1 MSAKFY
7 PYLLAIVTLFFWGIA
22 PIFGKLGLAKINPY
36 TALAIRSF
44 VVAIIMLIVLLI
56 RGNFGELIKVDLKSV
71 AFIGLEG
78 IFASLIGHFA
88 YYYALRLGETSRI
101 VPIAAAFPI
110 ITVIAAALF
119 LSEKITILKGSGI
132 LLILA
137 GVFLIRF

>member
-7 PYLLAIVTLFFWGIA
+7 PYLLAIVTLFFCGIA

-56 RGNFGELIKVDLKSV
+56 RGNVGELIKVDLKSV

-119 LSEKITILKGSGI
+119 LSEKITLLKGSGI

>member
-1 MSAKFY
+1 MNAKFY
-7 PYLLAIVTLFFWGIA
+7 PYFLAIITLFFWGIA
-22 PIFGKLGLAKINPY
+22 PIFGKLGLAKINPF

-44 VVAIIMLIVLLI
+44 IVAIIMLIVLLI
-56 RGNFGELIKVDLKSV
+56 RGNMGELINIDLKSM

-110 ITVIAAALF
+110 ITVIAAAIF
-119 LSEKITILKGSGI
+119 LSEKITFLKGSGI

-137 GVFLIRF
+137 GIFLIRF

>member
-44 VVAIIMLIVLLI
+44 IVAIIMLIVLLA
-56 RGNFGELIKVDLKSV
+56 RGNFGELAKIDLKSI
-71 AFIGLEG
+71 AYIGLEG

-88 YYYALRLGETSRI
+88 YYYALKLGETSRI

-110 ITVIAAALF
+110 ITVIAAAIF
-119 LSEKITILKGSGI
+119 LSEKITLLKGSGI
-132 LLILA
+132 LLILV

>member
-1 MSAKFY
+1 MSVKFY

-22 PIFGKLGLAKINPY
+22 PIFGKLGLAKINPF
-36 TALAIRSF
+36 TALAVRSF
-44 VVAIIMLIVLLI
+44 IVAIIMLIVLLI
-56 RGNFGELIKVDLKSV
+56 RRDFGELLKIDLKSM

-88 YYYALRLGETSRI
+88 YYYALRLGEASRV

-110 ITVIAAALF
+110 ITVIAAAIF